1 MLPTQYKTG
10 LGVIKFDSLKK
21 TLVKKSRRVNTK
33 FREKESFLIGKYTAI
48 SGPGAAVRKFRKS
61 HPHLKFGESQ
71 ARALRK
77 KYVDQEKKGPN
88 VDKEIG
94 TLKRGRS
101 LTLETVDEK
110 VCNFL
115 QIVIRK
121 RGVVNSV
128 VAIATAK
135 ALIAK
140 SDTEHLKVLDLE
152 NLSWTK
158 SLF

>member
-71 ARALRK
+71 ARALRR
-77 KYVDQEKKGPN
+77 KYLDQEKKRPN
-88 VDKEIG
+88 VNKKIG
-94 TLKRGRS
+94 TLNRGRP
-101 LTLETVDEK
+101 LMLDTVDKK
-110 VCNFL
+110 VFSFL
-115 QIVIRK
+115 QIVRTK
-121 RGVVNSV
+121 G
-128 VAIATAK
+128 
-135 ALIAK
+135 
-140 SDTEHLKVLDLE
+140 DLA
-152 NLSWTK
+152 NLVT
-158 SLF
+158 

>member
-48 SGPGAAVRKFRKS
+48 NGPGAAVRKFRKS

-77 KYVDQEKKGPN
+77 KYLAQEKKRPN
-88 VDKEIG
+88 VNKKIG
-94 TLKRGRS
+94 TLNRGRP
-101 LTLETVDEK
+101 LMLDTVDKK
-110 VCNFL
+110 VFSFL
-115 QIVIRK
+115 QIVRTK
-121 RGVVNSV
+121 G
-128 VAIATAK
+128 
-135 ALIAK
+135 
-140 SDTEHLKVLDLE
+140 DLA
-152 NLSWTK
+152 NLVT
-158 SLF
+158 

>member
-48 SGPGAAVRKFRKS
+48 SSPGAAARKFRKS

-77 KYVDQEKKGPN
+77 KYLDQEKKRPN
-88 VDKEIG
+88 VNKKIG
-94 TLKRGRS
+94 TLNRGRP
-101 LTLETVDEK
+101 LMLDTVDKK
-110 VCNFL
+110 VFSFL
-115 QIVIRK
+115 QIVRTK
-121 RGVVNSV
+121 G
-128 VAIATAK
+128 
-135 ALIAK
+135 
-140 SDTEHLKVLDLE
+140 DLA
-152 NLSWTK
+152 NLVT
-158 SLF
+158 

>member
-77 KYVDQEKKGPN
+77 KYLDQEKKRPN
-88 VDKEIG
+88 VNKKIG
-94 TLKRGRS
+94 TLNRGRP
-101 LTLETVDEK
+101 LMLGTVDKK
-110 VCNFL
+110 VFSFL
-115 QIVIRK
+115 QIVRTK
-121 RGVVNSV
+121 G
-128 VAIATAK
+128 
-135 ALIAK
+135 
-140 SDTEHLKVLDLE
+140 DLA
-152 NLSWTK
+152 NLVT
-158 SLF
+158 

>member
-48 SGPGAAVRKFRKS
+48 NGPGAAVRKFRKS

-77 KYVDQEKKGPN
+77 KYLDQEKKRPN
-88 VDKEIG
+88 VNKKIG
-94 TLKRGRS
+94 TLNRGRP
-101 LTLETVDEK
+101 LMLDTVDKK
-110 VCNFL
+110 VFSFL
-115 QIVIRK
+115 QIVRTK
-121 RGVVNSV
+121 G
-128 VAIATAK
+128 
-135 ALIAK
+135 
-140 SDTEHLKVLDLE
+140 DLA
-152 NLSWTK
+152 NLVT
-158 SLF
+158 

>member
-48 SGPGAAVRKFRKS
+48 NGPGAAVRKFRKS

-77 KYVDQEKKGPN
+77 KYLDQEKKRPN
-88 VDKEIG
+88 VNKKIG
-94 TLKRGRS
+94 TLNCGRP
-101 LTLETVDEK
+101 LMLDTVDKK
-110 VCNFL
+110 VFSFL
-115 QIVIRK
+115 QIVRTK
-121 RGVVNSV
+121 G
-128 VAIATAK
+128 
-135 ALIAK
+135 
-140 SDTEHLKVLDLE
+140 DLA
-152 NLSWTK
+152 NLVT
-158 SLF
+158 